1 MVWWQQP
8 RSSASRRLDGQQE
21 SLTRAYSSKAA
32 ASTIAVRF
40 PLSRGSLRNSFGRA
54 AKGMLVLD
62 WVPRGALSPH
72 PVRGFVAGVE
82 YPVIEQFTA
91 APPVPRRAAGLG

>member
-21 SLTRAYSSKAA
+21 SLARAYSSKAA

-40 PLSRGSLRNSFGRA
+40 PLRWGSLRNSCGRA
-54 AKGMLVLD
+54 AKGMLGLD
-62 WVPRGALSPH
+62 WVPRGAPSPH
-72 PVRGFVAGVE
+72 PVRGTAAGVE
-82 YPVIEQFTA
+82 YRVVGQFTA
-91 APPVPRRAAGLG
+91 APPVPRHGAG